1 MEFGVI
7 EKIFMVKNFYLEFD
21 RLIVTLCFESMSFE
35 LLLLPAPNHKFAP
48 SHIITQSPLPCLLA
62 SSNSSNS
69 TARW

>member
-48 SHIITQSPLPCLLA
+48 SHIIS
-62 SSNSSNS
+62 
-69 TARW
+69 